1 MLIASIDAFV
11 ALLVLGTVAVR
22 FPETVYD
29 VTGARLRGGATRI
42 AIVFTQSGRSR
53 QLAALLAVAFVIF
66 AVARWPLWIPLAV
79 ALEQLVSQA
88 VVEAIKR
95 VFRRVR
101 PDRWLHREERGYSY
115 PSGHASTAVTFYGAW
130 AAVAWLSPLPLYVRL
145 ALTTLLVLWGLGVA
159 WSRLALAAH
168 YLTDVLGG
176 VLFGLGWLLLV
187 FTLLSKAALIG

>member
-187 FTLLSKAALIG
+187 LTLLSKAALIG